1 MSLIEAEQ
9 QFYYPTV
16 STSKILMAAG
26 ADPQAPSK
34 CIYGRNVESLKVF
47 LKSCPLTMKLR

>member
-26 ADPQAPSK
+26 VDPQAPSK
-34 CIYGRNVESLKVF
+34 CIYGRNVKSLKAF
-47 LKSCPLTMKLR
+47 PKSCP